1 MTTHAEHVIFSRLND
16 VETLEYLV
24 KESFNVGLLT
34 TSAMRPVVT
43 WALDE
48 YLRSGCMQAPS
59 REALVATWKQTIEDA
74 EIELEPEDV
83 EIDSAEW
90 AVEWLRSQRVFYE
103 AQKFTKAFAQAIIEA
118 NTPDRVAVLQEH
130 ASELM
135 GLSMSVSSQ
144 MHSVTLDEGVRQSL
158 QRFDARRESGLAV
171 RGMRLAYEQIDEH
184 TCGIQDGELAILAAG
199 PKTGK
204 SYFLARVALEE
215 YRLGRRVVLNTL
227 ENSTDMT
234 VDRIICMA
242 QAVDFRSFQRGT
254 CTQEETERV
263 RDFEAD
269 LARAGGMLQI
279 IKPDRGERSAAQM
292 VKKAQVLNAESLL
305 IDQLTFVEHPEPGR
319 KPKHQV
325 IGEIMH
331 DLKDYISTGRHTM
344 PCLLAH
350 QINREGVKMAEKED
364 HLAMWMLAESS
375 EVERT
380 ADWVFGLYASQ
391 MERLSGQAK
400 LQILAARREIVRN
413 WAITWRN
420 GVGFS
425 HVLRELELV
434 A

>member
-1 MTTHAEHVIFSRLND
+1 VTTHAENVIYSRLND
-16 VETLEYLV
+16 VDTLEYLV
-24 KESFNVGLLT
+24 RENFDPGLLT
-34 TSAMRPVVT
+34 TDLMRPVVT

-48 YLRSGCMQAPS
+48 YLRSGCLQAPS
-59 REALVATWKQTIEDA
+59 REALEATWEKALEDA

-83 EIDSAEW
+83 EIDTAEW
-90 AVEWLRSQRVFYE
+90 AVGWLRSQRVHSE
-103 AQKFTKAFAQAIIEA
+103 SQKFNKKLAEA
-118 NTPDRVAVLQEH
+118 MYNADVPDRVKVLQEYS
-130 ASELM
+130 AELM
-135 GLSMSVSSQ
+135 TMSLNVSSQ
-144 MHSVTLDEGVRQSL
+144 MHNMNLDEGVRQAL
-158 QRFDARRESGLAV
+158 RRFDARRASGISI
-171 RGMRLAYEQIDEH
+171 RGLRLAYPEIDEH
-184 TCGIQDGELAILAAG
+184 TCGIQDGELAVLAAG

-204 SYFLARVALEE
+204 SYFLARAALEE
-215 YRLGRRVVLNTL
+215 YRISRRTVLFTL
-227 ENSTDMT
+227 ENGVDMT
-234 VDRIICMA
+234 VDRLICLA
-242 QAVDFRSFQRGT
+242 QGVDYRSFQRGT
-254 CTQEETERV
+254 CTPEETERV
-263 RDFEAD
+263 RDFESD

-279 IKPDRGERSAAQM
+279 IKPGRGERTAAQM
-292 VKKAQVLNAESLL
+292 VKQAQVLNADSLL
-305 IDQLTFVEHPEPGR
+305 IDQLTFIEHPDPAR
-319 KPKHQV
+319 KPKHQI

-391 MERLSGQAK
+391 MERISGQAK

-425 HVLRELELV
+425 QVLRELDL
-434 A
+434 AA

>member
-1 MTTHAEHVIFSRLND
+1 VTTHAENVIFSRLSD

-24 KESFNVGLLT
+24 KENFNVDLLT
-34 TSAMRPVVT
+34 TDLMRPVVN

-48 YLRSGCMQAPS
+48 YQRSGYMQAPS
-59 REALVATWKQTIEDA
+59 REALEATWKQVIEDA
-74 EIELEPEDV
+74 EVELEPEDV
-83 EIDSAEW
+83 EIDTAEW

-103 AQKFTKAFAQAIIEA
+103 AQKFTKAMAQAIIEA
-118 NTPDRVAVLQEH
+118 DTPDRVQVLQEH
-130 ASELM
+130 AAQLM
-135 GLSMSVSSQ
+135 GLSLSVSSQ
-144 MHSVTLDEGVRQSL
+144 MHNVTLDEGVRQAL
-158 QRFDARRESGLAV
+158 RRFDARRASGASI

-204 SYFLARVALEE
+204 SYFLARVAIEE
-215 YRLGRRVVLNTL
+215 YRLGRRAVLFTL
-227 ENSTDMT
+227 ENGVEMT

-242 QAVDFRSFQRGT
+242 QSVDYREFQRGT
-254 CTQEETERV
+254 CSAEDAERV

-269 LARAGGMLQI
+269 LRHGGGTLQI
-279 IKPDRGERSAAQM
+279 IKPGRGERSAAQM
-292 VKKAQVLNAESLL
+292 VKQAQVMNGESLL

-319 KPKHQV
+319 KPKHQI

-331 DLKDYISTGRHTM
+331 DLKDYISTGRHTL

-350 QINREGVKMAEKED
+350 QINREGVKTAEKED
-364 HLAMWMLAESS
+364 HLAMYMLAESS

-400 LQILAARREIVRN
+400 LQILAARREVIKN
-413 WAITWRN
+413 WQITWRN

-425 HVLRELELV
+425 QVLRELEL